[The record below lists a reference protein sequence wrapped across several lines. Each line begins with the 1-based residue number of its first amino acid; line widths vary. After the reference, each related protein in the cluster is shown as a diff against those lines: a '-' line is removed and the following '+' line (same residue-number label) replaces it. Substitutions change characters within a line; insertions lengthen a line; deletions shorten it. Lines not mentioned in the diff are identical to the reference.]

1 MAPRKQ
7 VIRYEENPFTA
18 DMVVP
23 VKQRQVQLS
32 ILGADNNILIDQST
46 GETKGTSLTTYR
58 KVDGERFV
66 KLFTDNIGLTFDLT
80 SPGIRTFGVLL
91 WAVQHKAISKDQ
103 VDMDVYTLADF
114 LKANPEKKS
123 MSKETMKRGLRELNN
138 AQIIAR
144 TLKQGRFYINP
155 NFILNGDRIAFTTLI
170 ERSDTHNEDQQE
182 LEI

>member
-58 KVDGERFV
+58 KVGV
-66 KLFTDNIGLTFDLT
+66 KG
-80 SPGIRTFGVLL
+80 S
-91 WAVQHKAISKDQ
+91 
-103 VDMDVYTLADF
+103 
-114 LKANPEKKS
+114 
-123 MSKETMKRGLRELNN
+123 
-138 AQIIAR
+138 
-144 TLKQGRFYINP
+144 
-155 NFILNGDRIAFTTLI
+155 
-170 ERSDTHNEDQQE
+170 
-182 LEI
+182 